1 MSDGAFVTT
10 LPKHFSALS
19 KGVEAHV
26 PETPVNRLARGGLL
40 ILLGWAESMALTL
53 VATTPA
59 PPAQQ
64 QFHAPLGD
72 RSAVVEEPC
81 VPRRLGHDP
90 RLPGRRPHP

>member
-10 LPKHFSALS
+10 LPKHFSALR

-26 PETPVNRLARGGLL
+26 PETAVNRLSRNGLL

-53 VATTPA
+53 VATTPE
-59 PPAQQ
+59 PPVQQ
-64 QFHAPLGD
+64 QIHAPLGD
-72 RSAVVEEPC
+72 RSAAVEEPL
-81 VPRRLGHDP
+81 VPRRGGHDP